1 MKRTRILATLLL
13 TLAWEA
19 SAVHANYEARLAHAF
34 GTRWI
39 HQLNTPELGQ
49 RMQAV
54 QAFLAFPEL
63 GLPHLRNSL
72 ADPEFA
78 TGRWPAAF
86 LLGMLGE
93 RRDVRFLLSPLQY
106 RLEQLERPEVWRGAL
121 ERLYLRTRTQEPIQL
136 QLRALSL
143 KILRNE
149 LVENERVISAQLDS
163 ALVHGRKNS
172 VLAEVSLHLWG
183 VRMAEPPQPRL
194 VWLVSGVPNQQTFSL
209 EMAVEAE
216 GDPIRLDFWVHHV
229 GTRERL
235 LHQKALLPLRPEPS
249 PPPDNALESTPSI
262 GPETPALSPS
272 QKP

>member
-1 MKRTRILATLLL
+1 MSRTRILATLLL

-19 SAVHANYEARLAHAF
+19 SAVHANYEARLAYAF

-39 HQLNTPELGQ
+39 HQLNAPQLGQ

-54 QAFLAFPEL
+54 QAFLAFSEL

-72 ADPEFA
+72 ADPELA

-121 ERLYLRTRTQEPIQL
+121 ERLYLRSRTQEPIQL

-163 ALVHGRKNS
+163 ALVHGGKNS
-172 VLAEVSLHLWG
+172 VLAEISLHLWG
-183 VRMAEPPQPRL
+183 AGMAEVPQPRL
-194 VWLVSGVPNQQTFSL
+194 VWLVPKTSNPQTFSL
-209 EMAVEAE
+209 EMSMDAE

-229 GTRERL
+229 GADEPL
-235 LHQKALLPLRPEPS
+235 LHQKALLPLRPQS
-249 PPPDNALESTPSI
+249 APDNTTEVAAPADPESPAGTPSR
-262 GPETPALSPS
+262 
-272 QKP
+272 